1 MFGSHINFPFQYSL
15 FKFHF
20 AKTFLLFL
28 PDYEH
33 KDRRFLITL
42 FPLALINLPI
52 PNLSLFAVN
61 LSFVALLAIAYAACI
76 QWGKRQ
82 YSFELWEVV
91 SLLGIYLVYLGVMI
105 FGVLPA
111 SS

>member
-1 MFGSHINFPFQYSL
+1 M
-15 FKFHF
+15 
-20 AKTFLLFL
+20 
-28 PDYEH
+28 
-33 KDRRFLITL
+33 
-42 FPLALINLPI
+42 
-52 PNLSLFAVN
+52 
-61 LSFVALLAIAYAACI
+61 AIAYAACI